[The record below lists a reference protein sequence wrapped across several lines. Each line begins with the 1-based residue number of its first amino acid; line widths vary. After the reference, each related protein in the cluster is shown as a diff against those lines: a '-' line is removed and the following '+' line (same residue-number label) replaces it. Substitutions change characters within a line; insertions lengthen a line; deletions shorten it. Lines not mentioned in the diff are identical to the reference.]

1 MAKMEKT
8 DKEKALELALSQ
20 IEKEYGKG
28 AIMRL
33 GESPHQKVEVI
44 PTGIIGLD
52 VAIGAGG
59 IPKGRII
66 ELFGPESSGK
76 STLCLQIISSAQKLG
91 GTCAY
96 VDAEHAMD
104 PVYAT
109 KLGVDI
115 DKLLI
120 SQPDSGEQALEITE
134 KLVRSNAI
142 DLIIV
147 DSVAALTPRAEI
159 EGEMGDSH
167 MGLQARLMSQAL
179 RKLTAAI
186 SKSKTC
192 MVFINQ
198 IREKIGVMFG
208 NPETTPGGR
217 ALKFYSSVRIDLR
230 RLSQIKSGEEIV
242 GNLVRAR
249 VVKNKV
255 AAPFREAEFE
265 IYYSEGISR
274 VANILELASEFGI
287 VQKSGSWFAYNSEKL
302 GQGKEQ
308 AVQFLKAQAK
318 LIKELEEKVRAYAL
332 A

>member
-1 MAKMEKT
+1 
-8 DKEKALELALSQ
+8 
-20 IEKEYGKG
+20 
-28 AIMRL
+28 
-33 GESPHQKVEVI
+33 
-44 PTGIIGLD
+44 
-52 VAIGAGG
+52 
-59 IPKGRII
+59 
-66 ELFGPESSGK
+66 
-76 STLCLQIISSAQKLG
+76 
-91 GTCAY
+91 
-96 VDAEHAMD
+96 
-104 PVYAT
+104 
-109 KLGVDI
+109 
-115 DKLLI
+115 
-120 SQPDSGEQALEITE
+120 
-134 KLVRSNAI
+134 
-142 DLIIV
+142 
-147 DSVAALTPRAEI
+147 
-159 EGEMGDSH
+159 
-167 MGLQARLMSQAL
+167 
-179 RKLTAAI
+179 
-186 SKSKTC
+186 

-332 A
+332 AKVKEQAK